1 MTFSPAAVAAGYLER
16 VPVGHEGGINVDGT
30 ISSPGKLVLSQPGKP
45 DQEFVLR
52 AGTLI
57 VGRAQICDIMVPDGR
72 VSRSHATLECTDDV
86 CMLKDLGSANGTW
99 VNGHRVTG
107 VSLNHGDS
115 IRLGDCLLHFQ
126 AVPEEPSPE
135 MSMTMVASNL
145 DQEETDTASLPV
157 EVSNTR
163 EPRLVIH
170 TPNGTTEVTIKD
182 GPIQIGRDPRNEVVL
197 NTSESSRH
205 HAVIERRGDSFFIRD
220 LNSTNGTWVRGQKVS
235 EQALDDG
242 DTVRV
247 GRVRMVFKKGF
258 VPEELTMLGTIGE
271 LPSPSDFASQR
282 PVVIVPGLMGS
293 ELWAGS
299 EKIWPNP
306 RHLLAHPEIASLPD
320 QCPIEAKCLVNEV
333 VVVPNVIKMAQYNR
347 LTEHLEESL
356 GYERGKNLLE
366 FPYDWRQDNR
376 VSARKLGLAIEA
388 WQARSPEARGG
399 ITLIAHSLGC
409 LVSRYYV
416 DCLGGSAKVK
426 RIVFLGGPHYGVPKA
441 IPTLMTG
448 PDILPF
454 GFMNERIR
462 RVLCTFPS
470 THQILPTYPCVVDRN
485 GRKANVLTEEGWVSP
500 AQRVLLRD
508 ADYFRRELGSHCSV
522 PSVSIFGYGLK
533 TITELTIREEQD
545 GLWKKADILL
555 EAKGDSTIPERS
567 TVLEGSE
574 IHPVRQ
580 YHGSLY
586 VDNDVKMRL
595 KVELLRG

>member
-1 MTFSPAAVAAGYLER
+1 MDSNA
-16 VPVGHEGGINVDGT
+16 
-30 ISSPGKLVLSQPGKP
+30 SSPGKLILSHPGKP
-45 DQEFVLR
+45 DEEFVLR
-52 AGTLI
+52 NGTLI
-57 VGRAQICDIMVPDGR
+57 LGRAQISDIVIPDTR
-72 VSRSHATLECTDDV
+72 VSRSHARLECSHETCV
-86 CMLKDLGSANGTW
+86 VNDLGSVNGTW
-99 VNGHRVTG
+99 VNGQRITEVH
-107 VSLNHGDS
+107 LKHGDS
-115 IRLGDCLLHFQ
+115 LAVGDSMLRFE
-126 AVPEEPSPE
+126 AVEEDPSPE
-135 MSMTMVASNL
+135 LSMTAIAPNF
-145 DQEETDTASLPV
+145 DGGTEEETSALPM

-170 TPNGTTEVTIKD
+170 TPNGTSEVCLND
-182 GPIQIGRDPRNEVVL
+182 DVVRLGRDPRNEVVL
-197 NTSESSRH
+197 NTAESSRR
-205 HAVIERRGDSFFIRD
+205 HAVIERRNDSFFIRD
-220 LNSTNGTWVRGQKVS
+220 LSSTNGTWVRGQKVT
-235 EQALDDG
+235 EQVLEDG
-242 DTVRV
+242 DTIRV

-258 VPEELTMLGTIGE
+258 VPEELTMLGGFGE
-271 LPSPSDFASQR
+271 LPTPSDFANQR
-282 PVVIVPGLMGS
+282 PVIIVPGLMGS

-306 RHLLAHPEIASLPD
+306 KYLLTNPEMACLPD
-320 QCPIEAKCLVNEV
+320 QCGLEAKCLVSEV
-333 VVVPNVIKMAQYNR
+333 VVVPNVIKMAQYSR
-347 LTEHLEESL
+347 LTEHLEEAL

-376 VSARKLGLAIEA
+376 VSARRLGAAIEA
-388 WQARSPEARGG
+388 WQARSPEARGP

-416 DCLGGSAKVK
+416 ECLGGSTKVK

-441 IPTLMTG
+441 VPTLMSG

-454 GFMNERIR
+454 GLMNERIR

-470 THQILPTYPCVVDRN
+470 TYQILPTYPCVVDRN
-485 GRKANVLTEEGWVSP
+485 RRKVNVLTEDGWVS
-500 AQRVLLRD
+500 AEQRRLLRD
-508 ADYFRRELGSHCSV
+508 ADQFRRELGPHCSV
-522 PSVSIFGYGLK
+522 PSVSIFGYGLR
-533 TITELTIREEQD
+533 TITEMTIREEQE
-545 GLWKKADILL
+545 GLWKKADMLL